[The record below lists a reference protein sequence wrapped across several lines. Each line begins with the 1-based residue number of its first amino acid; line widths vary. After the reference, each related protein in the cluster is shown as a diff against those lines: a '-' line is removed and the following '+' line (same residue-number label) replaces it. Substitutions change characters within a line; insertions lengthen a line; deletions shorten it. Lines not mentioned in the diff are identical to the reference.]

1 MPDFPLDATFADALT
16 LAAAWHTGQYRKV
29 PPGQTPSLPYVSHL
43 LGVASIALEYGA
55 DQTEA
60 IAALLHD
67 ALEDGPA
74 HTGRTPEDL
83 RAEMSRRFGEP
94 VAALVDGAT
103 DDTPPP
109 GQPKRPWADR
119 KTGYLRHLPTQPAPA
134 LLVSASDKLHNART
148 ILADISAL
156 PAGERDGYFGRFR
169 EGRDGTLQYYRLLS
183 DQYLAAPATHTRPRL
198 HDLAR
203 ELDRTVTALEQA
215 TGLTSDQAR
224 QLPLLR
230 PAPASQ

>member
-1 MPDFPLDATFADALT
+1 MPDFPLDLTFGEALT
-16 LAAAWHTGQYRKV
+16 LAAAWHTGQYRKA
-29 PPGQTPSLPYVSHL
+29 PAGQTPSVPYVSHL

-67 ALEDGPA
+67 ALKDGPA

-109 GQPKRPWADR
+109 GSPNAPGRTARP
-119 KTGYLRHLPTQPAPA
+119 
-134 LLVSASDKLHNART
+134 
-148 ILADISAL
+148 
-156 PAGERDGYFGRFR
+156 
-169 EGRDGTLQYYRLLS
+169 GTC
-183 DQYLAAPATHTRPRL
+183 ATCPPSPHRPCW
-198 HDLAR
+198 
-203 ELDRTVTALEQA
+203 
-215 TGLTSDQAR
+215 
-224 QLPLLR
+224 
-230 PAPASQ
+230 